1 MTNIQFTPNP
11 GYAGHAGLAQRL
23 ASVFSRS
30 AAMGLLSEA
39 EVTELN
45 PGTVRNLVADLQ
57 LHGLAGTAGISLA
70 PLMHD
75 TPQPWDL
82 ATERLLE
89 DRLDQLAQVLEE
101 SPAPA
106 TEWPSMRDVFGD
118 ELLAT
123 LLDVSA
129 SSLRRYASGERTTPD
144 ATAARLHWLAMVVSD
159 LAGGYNE
166 LGMRRWFERPR
177 AQLGGLSPRAALGP
191 GWQPDDAAALRV
203 RALAAA
209 LSGAQPLAV

>member
-1 MTNIQFTPNP
+1 MTNIQFAPNP

-23 ASVFSRS
+23 ANVFSRS

-45 PGTVRNLVADLQ
+45 PGTVRSLVADLQ
-57 LHGLAGTAGISLA
+57 QHGLAGAAGIGLA

-75 TPQPWDL
+75 TPQPWDP

-89 DRLDQLAQVLEE
+89 DRLDQLAQVLED

-106 TEWPSMRDVFGD
+106 TEWPGMREVFGD
-118 ELLAT
+118 ELLAA
-123 LLDVSA
+123 LLDVSP
-129 SSLRRYASGERTTPD
+129 SSLRRYAAGERGTPD
-144 ATAARLHWLAMVVSD
+144 TTAARLHWLAMVVSD
-159 LAGGYNE
+159 LAGGYNA

-177 AQLGGLSPRAALGP
+177 AQLGGVSPRAALGAA
-191 GWQPDDAAALRV
+191 WQPDDAAAQTV